1 VSVLARLWVMGW
13 AVALA
18 GCDNGQSP
26 VQLQAWLQ
34 EVRTHGGDAVVTVA
48 QAGDRPPFV
57 YTAQALR
64 SPFQAAGEAGAG
76 SWQTS
81 LLRDDELDG
90 NRPRQFLEGIDLEQ
104 FEMVGTLS
112 SALQINALLRAKGV
126 VHRLK
131 IGDYLGRNNGQIA
144 SINNARVEVFEVISD
159 GRGGWLE
166 RSLTIP
172 LKQQS

>member
-1 VSVLARLWVMGW
+1 
-13 AVALA
+13 
-18 GCDNGQSP
+18 
-26 VQLQAWLQ
+26 
-34 EVRTHGGDAVVTVA
+34 
-48 QAGDRPPFV
+48 
-57 YTAQALR
+57 
-64 SPFQAAGEAGAG
+64 
-76 SWQTS
+76 
-81 LLRDDELDG
+81 
-90 NRPRQFLEGIDLEQ
+90 
-104 FEMVGTLS
+104 MVGTLS